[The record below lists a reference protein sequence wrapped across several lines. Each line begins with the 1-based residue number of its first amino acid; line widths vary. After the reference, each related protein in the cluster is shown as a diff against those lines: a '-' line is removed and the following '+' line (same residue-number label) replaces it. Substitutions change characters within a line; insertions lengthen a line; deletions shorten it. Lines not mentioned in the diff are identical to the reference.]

1 MMVNL
6 RQMSTL
12 ADSLNQTTFPGHGD
26 LTVSNKPRFRIAS
39 LQTIAP
45 IACPCGETRRAFT
58 DDPDRIASV
67 HLLDVHEDARTHY
80 HKRMTEVYYILEGTG
95 EMELDGQRFAVK
107 SGDAILI
114 KPGCR
119 HRAIGKLRVL
129 NVPIPAFD
137 LADEW
142 FD

>member
-1 MMVNL
+1 VSEEP
-6 RQMSTL
+6 RYQIATL
-12 ADSLNQTTFPGHGD
+12 AELE
-26 LTVSNKPRFRIAS
+26 
-39 LQTIAP
+39 P
-45 IACPCGETRRAFT
+45 IACPCGEARRAFT
-58 DDPDRIASV
+58 DDSDQIASV

-80 HKRMTEVYYILEGTG
+80 HKRMTEMYYILEGTG
-95 EMELDGQRFAVK
+95 EMELDGQRHAVK
-107 SGDAILI
+107 AGDAILI

-137 LADEW
+137 SADEW